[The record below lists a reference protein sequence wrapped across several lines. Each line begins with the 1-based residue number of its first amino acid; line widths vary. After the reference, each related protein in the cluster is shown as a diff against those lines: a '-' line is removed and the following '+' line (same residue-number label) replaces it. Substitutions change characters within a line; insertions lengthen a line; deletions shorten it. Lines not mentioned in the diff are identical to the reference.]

1 MKALANLCS
10 KLLLGQIP
18 QHTRD
23 LLFAANLTA
32 LRKKDVGIRPIA
44 VGNVFRRLASK
55 IAAKRVIPELRR
67 QLPPVQLGVG
77 VSGGC
82 EAAAHAF
89 RAFVQSSD
97 VHENNVLIKLDM
109 QNAFNTVRRDHF
121 LEVCSSRAPSILHL
135 ASTAYATSSNLVIGN
150 ETILSETGVQQDDPL
165 GPVLFAL
172 AVDEIAWSVRS
183 PINIWYLDDATIS
196 VPVESV
202 CEDLRRIIPMLSDI
216 GLEVNPTK
224 SEVSNVF
231 CDNFQSVLIVIE
243 SALPGVTVTES
254 EDLNILGAPIDI
266 NGCRT
271 GVLKA
276 VERLSTMSSRLE
288 SIDAHPAFFLLRNCL
303 SMLRLLFKL
312 RSSPCYRLHAELT
325 QFDKTLRQATSTVCN
340 VKFDDTGWQQSTLPV
355 AQGRLGLSSA
365 VNVSLPAYAS
375 SLSATRQLVG
385 QILQDVFEPCPTS
398 EVDSVAELGQEL
410 ITTDKK
416 LFQRYWSSAV
426 HKALFHSIKA
436 GAPPSRL
443 ARILTAAQGHSGDW
457 ITAYPIAQVGTRL
470 DDETLQISV
479 ALRVGLNVC
488 LAHQCRCGATVQS
501 DGLHPLSCRFSA
513 GRFPR
518 HSAIN
523 NIIKRSHDTAGL
535 HSILE
540 PVGLDRGYG
549 RRPDGVTSF
558 PFKCGKA
565 LAWDA
570 TCTDSFSASN
580 LYSTILNPGSES
592 SAAEYMKRQKYS
604 QLMADFVFVPVAVE
618 TSGIIGSAGCCIRN
632 KKVYD

>member
-1 MKALANLCS
+1 M
-10 KLLLGQIP
+10 
-18 QHTRD
+18 
-23 LLFAANLTA
+23 
-32 LRKKDVGIRPIA
+32 
-44 VGNVFRRLASK
+44 
-55 IAAKRVIPELRR
+55 
-67 QLPPVQLGVG
+67 
-77 VSGGC
+77 
-82 EAAAHAF
+82 
-89 RAFVQSSD
+89 
-97 VHENNVLIKLDM
+97 
-109 QNAFNTVRRDHF
+109 
-121 LEVCSSRAPSILHL
+121 
-135 ASTAYATSSNLVIGN
+135 IGN
-150 ETILSETGVQQDDPL
+150 ETILSETGVQQGDPL

-172 AVDEIAWSVRS
+172 AVDEIARSVRS
-183 PINIWYLDDATIS
+183 PINIWYLDDATIGG
-196 VPVESV
+196 PAESV

-224 SEVSNVF
+224 SEVSNVS
-231 CDNFQSVLIVIE
+231 CDNFQSVLIAIE

-254 EDLNILGAPIDI
+254 EDLSILGAPIDI

-276 VERLSTMSSRLE
+276 VERLCTMSSRLE

-303 SMLRLLFKL
+303 SMPRLLFKL

-340 VKFDDTGWQQSTLPV
+340 IKFDDTGWQQSTLPV
-355 AQGRLGLSSA
+355 AQGGLGLSSA

-385 QILQDVFEPCPTS
+385 QILQDVFESCPTS
-398 EVDSVAELGQEL
+398 EVDSVAERWTELGHEL

-416 LFQRYWSSAV
+416 PFQRYWSSAV
-426 HKALFHSIKA
+426 HKALFHSLKA

-470 DDETLQISV
+470 DDETLRISV

-488 LAHQCRCGATVQS
+488 LAHQCRCGATVQL

-513 GRFPR
+513 GQFPR

-523 NIIKRSHDTAGL
+523 NIIKRSLDTAGL

-540 PVGLDRGYG
+540 PVGLDRGDG

-558 PFKCGKA
+558 PFKGGKA

-580 LYSTILNPGSES
+580 LYSTILNPGSAS
-592 SAAEYMKRQKYS
+592 SAAEDLKRRKYS
-604 QLMADFVFVPVAVE
+604 QLVADFEFVPVAVE
-618 TSGIIGSAGCCIRN
+618 TSGIIGSAGCSLLTDIGRRISRATNDPRQVSYIFQQISVAIIRN
-632 KKVYD
+632 NALAITASSRKYVQELVERH